1 MEIISKTRKVGGSLM
16 ITIPKNIVEIE
27 RIQENQTLVLELK
40 KTNISGFG
48 ISKGIGPFTKESK
61 FRGQLEK

>member
-1 MEIISKTRKVGGSLM
+1 M